1 MFFRKMPLTRNITEM
16 SNEDIVRR
24 YFKLVE
30 SKNLD
35 DLVDMFDYEAVLK
48 EPFSNMSELKGRSEI
63 AAFLKV
69 ALMANSDMR
78 HKLEIKANDKNG
90 KTRALVTFEKGDK
103 LKGQFTFDIDPETK
117 KITALKIEFLT

>member
-1 MFFRKMPLTRNITEM
+1 MPLTRSITEM

-24 YFKLVE
+24 YFKLIE

-35 DLVDMFDYEAVLK
+35 DLVDMFDYDATLK
-48 EPFSNMSELKGRSEI
+48 EPFSNMPELRGRSEI
-63 AAFLKV
+63 SAFLKV

-78 HKLEIKANDKNG
+78 RKLEIKSNEKTG

-103 LKGQFTFDIDPETK
+103 LRGQFAFDIDPATK
-117 KITALKIEFLT
+117 KIRALKIEFLT

>member
-1 MFFRKMPLTRNITEM
+1 M

-24 YFKLVE
+24 YFKLIE

-48 EPFSNMSELKGRSEI
+48 EPFSNMSELKGSSEI

-78 HKLEIKANDKNG
+78 RKLEIKANAKNG